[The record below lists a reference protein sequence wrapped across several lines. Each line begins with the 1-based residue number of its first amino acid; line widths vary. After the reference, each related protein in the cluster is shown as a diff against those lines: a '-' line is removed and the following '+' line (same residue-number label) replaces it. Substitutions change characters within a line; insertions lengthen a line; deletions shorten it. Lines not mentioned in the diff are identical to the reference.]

1 MEKLPDTLRERL
13 DKEFHFA
20 AAGMSG
26 APDMQQKLYF
36 FSVFYGEI
44 NRVLNQWWSPELAL
58 AHSVLKDTTEQ
69 ISGRINSP
77 MVGTPNGGIP
87 QGFSEALDQLASDLA
102 ELFAVPKVEG
112 ARLYLAL
119 ARAAEL
125 GYAVTGNG
133 YYLYLKGAIKV

>member
-1 MEKLPDTLRERL
+1 MQKLPDALRERL

-20 AAGMSG
+20 AAGMAS
-26 APDMQQKLYF
+26 APDIQQRIYF

-69 ISGRINSP
+69 ISGRVNAPI
-77 MVGTPNGGIP
+77 VGTPNAGIP
-87 QGFSEALDQLASDLA
+87 QEFSAALDQLANDLA
-102 ELFAVPKVEG
+102 ELFAAPEVEE
-112 ARLYLAL
+112 AKLYLAL

-125 GYAVTGNG
+125 GYVVTGNG